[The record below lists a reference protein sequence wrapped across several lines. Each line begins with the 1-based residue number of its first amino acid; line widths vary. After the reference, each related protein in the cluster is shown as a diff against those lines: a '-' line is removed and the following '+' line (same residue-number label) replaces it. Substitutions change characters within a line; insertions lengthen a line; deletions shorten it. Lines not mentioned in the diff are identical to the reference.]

1 MRLVQLL
8 APKNLFSRIAFLLTA
23 LSPRLLSLAGNYVN
37 PPDEPAVLAS
47 GVASGMPSGSKIS
60 SSKVMLKHHAEKF
73 KACLSGGGDVDL
85 ERFVAA
91 STDFSR
97 TLERFGDFAK
107 PGLKDT
113 AQNLRRVEQARSQG
127 RVKSLRAFLADQI
140 KSRGARLANGSPSRG
155 SGAEALL
162 WSRLGLKMWVE
173 MFKDRLTRPQTSFAQ
188 TLRNGFSRSMGRYL
202 DRFGRAAFDMA
213 SRQSPDWSEVRRS
226 TLLGCDAQ
234 GRCSEES
241 FTDELK
247 SFVKQVEPV
256 LDRMTELQRNAGLE
270 DQRTP

>member
-1 MRLVQLL
+1 MRLVELL
-8 APKNLFSRIAFLLTA
+8 TPKNLLSRVALLLAA
-23 LSPRLLSLAGNYVN
+23 LSPRLIQLAGSYVS
-37 PPDEPAVLAS
+37 PPDSQAAI
-47 GVASGMPSGSKIS
+47 ASGSKIS

-73 KACLSGGGDVDL
+73 KACLSGDGDVDL

-113 AQNLRRVEQARSQG
+113 AQNLRRVEQG
-127 RVKSLRAFLADQI
+127 RGRIRSLRVFLADQI

-162 WSRLGLKMWVE
+162 WSRLGLKLWVE
-173 MFKDRLTRPQTSFAQ
+173 MFKDRLKDRKATFAQ
-188 TLRNGFSRSMGRYL
+188 MLRNGFSRSMGRYL
-202 DRFGRAAFDMA
+202 DRFGRAAFNMA
-213 SRQSPDWSEVRRS
+213 SRQSPDWSEVRER
-226 TLLGCDAQ
+226 THLGCDDQ

-241 FTDELK
+241 LTDELK

-256 LDRMTELQRNAGLE
+256 LDRMTELQRTAGLE
-270 DQRTP
+270 DARTP

>member
-1 MRLVQLL
+1 MRLVQLI
-8 APKNLFSRIAFLLTA
+8 APKNLLSRLALLLAA
-23 LSPRLLSLAGNYVN
+23 LSPRLISLAGSYVHQ
-37 PPDEPAVLAS
+37 PESTATLAS
-47 GVASGMPSGSKIS
+47 SSKIS

-73 KACLSGGGDVDL
+73 AKCMSGGGDVDI

-97 TLERFGDFAK
+97 QLERFGEFTK

-113 AQNLRRVEQARSQG
+113 AQNLRRVEQARGG
-127 RVKSLRAFLADQI
+127 RIKSLRLYLADQLR
-140 KSRGARLANGSPSRG
+140 RGARLANGSPSRG

-162 WSRLGLKMWVE
+162 WSRLGLKLWVE
-173 MFKDRLTRPQTSFAQ
+173 MFKDRLKDRKATFAQ
-188 TLRNGFSRSMGRYL
+188 TLRNGFARSMGRYL
-202 DRFGRAAFDMA
+202 DRFGRAAFNMA
-213 SRQSPDWSEVRRS
+213 SRQSPDWSEVRER
-226 TLLGCDAQ
+226 THLGCDDQ

-241 FTDELK
+241 FTEELK

-256 LDRMTELQRNAGLE
+256 LDRMTELQRSAGLE